1 MFHNNLKPYT
11 KTLENGLVLKS
22 ISTPAEI
29 ERLAAFNV
37 AVHEDD
43 VLDMMTRSL
52 IENHPSTHPQ
62 EWLFVEDPA
71 TSQIVSSLCLLPW
84 EWEYGSVTLKAGEMG
99 IVGTAENYRHQ
110 GLIRA
115 LNNRF
120 VELLNEGKYD
130 LSHIQGIP
138 YYYRLFGYEYT
149 LPLEG
154 GWQLPLHKIPANL
167 PDYAQGYT
175 FHLAQSTDIPLL
187 AKFYEEAMRKLAI
200 SAVRNENI
208 WQYLLTQGESQQ
220 GAQETYLV
228 HNPQNEIV
236 GYFRV
241 AKFGFGSG
249 LIVDEASLL
258 PQPAAMSAI
267 HWLKQMA
274 SERDKPYLRLS
285 MTDMCPLIAVAKG
298 WGAQSEGRYAWQI
311 KFPNITQLF
320 RKIGPVLNERI
331 AASPFTEL
339 DRSVIINLYKRA
351 YELKFEHG
359 QLVDVQDIGFHDG
372 SSTLSIPPNQL
383 VPLVLGYKSRA
394 ELAEFYPD
402 LSCFGQ
408 NQMLID
414 TLFPK
419 MDAFIHLIY

>member
-1 MFHNNLKPYT
+1 MFHNNLTPYT
-11 KTLENGLVLKS
+11 QILENGLILKS
-22 ISTPAEI
+22 ISTPEEI

-37 AVHEDD
+37 VVHGDD
-43 VLDMMTRSL
+43 VLDKMTRSL
-52 IENHPSTHPQ
+52 IENHPLTHPQ
-62 EWLFVEDPA
+62 EWLFVEDPV

-84 EWEYGSVTLKAGEMG
+84 EWNYGSVTLKAGEMG
-99 IVGTAENYRHQ
+99 IVGTAEDYRHQ

-115 LNNRF
+115 LDKRF
-120 VELLNEGKYD
+120 VELLHEGAYD

-154 GWQLPLHKIPANL
+154 GWQLPLHKIPTEL

-175 FHLAQSTDIPLL
+175 FHLAQATNIPLL
-187 AKFYEEAMRKLAI
+187 AKFYEEAMQKLDI
-200 SAVRNENI
+200 SAKRNEAI
-208 WQYLLTQGESQQ
+208 WNYILSEEDGQQ
-220 GAQETYLV
+220 GAQETFLV
-228 HNPQNEIV
+228 HNPQTEIV

-258 PQPAAMSAI
+258 PQPAVVAVI
-267 HWLKQMA
+267 HWLKQLA

-285 MTDMCPLIAVAKG
+285 MTDTCPLISVAQG

-311 KFPNITQLF
+311 KFPNIAQFF
-320 RKIGPVLNERI
+320 RKIGPVLNERL
-331 AASPFTEL
+331 AASPFAGL
-339 DRSVIINLYKRA
+339 DRSVVINLYKRA

-359 QLVDVQDIGFHDG
+359 QLVNVQTIGFHDG

-383 VPLVLGYKSRA
+383 VPLVLGYKSRT
-394 ELAEFYPD
+394 ELADFYPD

-419 MDAFIHLIY
+419 MEAFIHLIY